1 MSIEVAESNVQE
13 LCEQIA
19 IMLNKDQVDPD
30 TPIAE
35 LGVDSLNIVEVILIC
50 EQLYPGVM
58 NPENLVFDEH
68 TTLREM
74 DTQLVENSL
83 EV

>member
-1 MSIEVAESNVQE
+1 MSEIIESNLDELKVQVA
-13 LCEQIA
+13 Q
-19 IMLNKDQVDPD
+19 MLNKDEVDGD
-30 TPIAE
+30 TALAE

-68 TTLREM
+68 TTLKEM
-74 DTQLVENSL
+74 DAQLIENSV

>member
-1 MSIEVAESNVQE
+1 MDLVETKTISELTTQVAQ
-13 LCEQIA
+13 
-19 IMLNKDQVDPD
+19 MLNKDEVDAD

-74 DTQLVENSL
+74 DSQLLENSL
-83 EV
+83 EI

>member
-1 MSIEVAESNVQE
+1 MTTELELSKVQE
-13 LCEQIA
+13 LCEQTA
-19 IMLNKDQVDPD
+19 MMLNKDAVDAD

-74 DTQLVENSL
+74 DGQLLENSV
-83 EV
+83 EA

>member
-1 MSIEVAESNVQE
+1 MTVTLTEKLDE
-13 LCEQIA
+13 LCTQVA
-19 IMLNKDQVDPD
+19 QMLNKDSVDAD

-50 EQLYPGVM
+50 EQIYPGVM

-74 DTQLVENSL
+74 DQQLLENSV
-83 EV
+83 EF

>member
-1 MSIEVAESNVQE
+1 MELVESKTISELTTQVAQ
-13 LCEQIA
+13 
-19 IMLNKDQVDPD
+19 MLNKDEVDPD

-74 DTQLVENSL
+74 DTQLLENSV
-83 EV
+83 EI

>member
-1 MSIEVAESNVQE
+1 MTEVVTEKLEE
-13 LCEQIA
+13 LCTQVA
-19 IMLNKDQVDPD
+19 QMLNKDSVDAD

-50 EQLYPGVM
+50 EQIYPGVM

-74 DTQLVENSL
+74 DNQLIENSIEL
-83 EV
+83 

>member
-1 MSIEVAESNVQE
+1 MSTAVVESKVQE

-19 IMLNKDQVDPD
+19 LMLNVDSVDAD

-68 TTLREM
+68 TTLKEM
-74 DTQLVENSL
+74 DTQLLENSA
-83 EV
+83 EI

>member
-1 MSIEVAESNVQE
+1 MSTAIVESKAQE
-13 LCEQIA
+13 LAEQVA
-19 IMLNKDQVDPD
+19 LMLNVDTVDTD

-58 NPENLVFDEH
+58 NPESLVFDEH
-68 TTLREM
+68 TTLGEM
-74 DTQLVENSL
+74 DNQLIENSEEL
-83 EV
+83 

>member
-1 MSIEVAESNVQE
+1 MSTAVVESNVQE

-19 IMLNKDQVDPD
+19 LMLNVDAVDAD

-58 NPENLVFDEH
+58 SPENLVFDEH

-74 DTQLVENSL
+74 DGQLLENSE

>member
-1 MSIEVAESNVQE
+1 MTEVVAEKLQE
-13 LCEQIA
+13 LCSQVA
-19 IMLNKDQVDPD
+19 QMLNKDDVDAD

-50 EQLYPGVM
+50 EQIYPGVM

-74 DTQLVENSL
+74 DNQLIENSV
-83 EV
+83 EF

>member
-1 MSIEVAESNVQE
+1 MEIVAETKVTE
-13 LCEQIA
+13 LAEQVA
-19 IMLNKDQVDPD
+19 IMLNKDMVDSD

-35 LGVDSLNIVEVILIC
+35 LGVDSLNIVEIILIC

-74 DTQLVENSL
+74 DKQLIENS
-83 EV
+83 EEF

>member
-1 MSIEVAESNVQE
+1 MDLVESKTISDLTVQVAQ
-13 LCEQIA
+13 
-19 IMLNKDQVDPD
+19 MLNKDEVDAD

-74 DTQLVENSL
+74 DSQLLENSV
-83 EV
+83 EI

>member
-1 MSIEVAESNVQE
+1 MTEVATEKLEE
-13 LCEQIA
+13 LCTQVA
-19 IMLNKDQVDPD
+19 QMLNKDSVDAD

-50 EQLYPGVM
+50 EQIYPGVM

-74 DTQLVENSL
+74 DNQLIENSVEL
-83 EV
+83 

>member
-1 MSIEVAESNVQE
+1 MDLVESKTISDLTTQVAQ
-13 LCEQIA
+13 
-19 IMLNKDQVDPD
+19 MLNKDEVDAD

-74 DTQLVENSL
+74 DSQLIENSV